1 MRRLIAA
8 PSRRRALLAA
18 GVTVAVTAAAAFVV
32 LRPGTPQHRL
42 VAHFTRAVGVHPGS
56 DVRVL
61 GVRVGEVVSIEPAGR
76 TVRMELRYDARHEI
90 PADASAVIV
99 PPSLVSDRYVQLT
112 PAYTGGARLADGA
125 ELPVERTMAPMEID
139 DIYRA
144 LDEFNRALGPDG
156 ANANGALDDLLG
168 TARANL
174 AGNGDE
180 LHDTLDGLSQ
190 ALETLADGRQ
200 DLFGTV
206 ANLQRFTTAL
216 ARSDQQVR
224 AFNAQLADVAEQ
236 LAAERD
242 DLAAALRNLG
252 AALGEVTRFVRDNRA
267 LLTSNVEALA
277 DVTNVLVRQ
286 QKALIRILDVAPLTL
301 SNLHLA
307 YNARSGTL
315 DTRANLLGPYD
326 PAAYAC
332 AALADALPAPKVP
345 KRCFELAE
353 TLQLK
358 RLPLPEELRG
368 LLNLPPAA
376 DAEPAAPQ
384 SPAGDDPAAGTS
396 PGAPGPGISLDRTL
410 GGILR
415 GAR

>member
-1 MRRLIAA
+1 MRRFPA
-8 PSRRRALLAA
+8 PPNRRRALLAA
-18 GVTVAVTAAAAFVV
+18 GVTVVVAAAAAFVV
-32 LRPGTPQHRL
+32 LHQGSPQRRL
-42 VAHFTRAVGVHPGS
+42 VAHFARAVGIHPGS

-61 GVRVGEVVSIEPAGR
+61 GVRIGEVVSISPAGR
-76 TVRMELRYDARHEI
+76 TVRLELRYDARHDI

-112 PAYTGGARLADGA
+112 PAYSGGARLSDGA
-125 ELPVERTMAPMEID
+125 ELPVDRTMAPMEID

-156 ANANGALDDLLG
+156 ANADGALDDLLG

-174 AGNGDE
+174 AGNGDN
-180 LHDTLDGLSQ
+180 LHDTLDGLSR
-190 ALETLADGRQ
+190 ALDTLADGRQ

-224 AFNAQLADVAEQ
+224 AFNSRLADVATQ
-236 LAAERD
+236 LAAERG
-242 DLAAALRNLG
+242 DLAAALRNL
-252 AALGEVTRFVRDNRA
+252 ATALGEVTRFVRDNRA
-267 LLTSNVEALA
+267 ILKSNVDALA

-286 QKALIRILDVAPLTL
+286 QKALIKILDVAPLTL
-301 SNLHLA
+301 SNLNLA

-315 DTRANLLGPYD
+315 DTRDNLLGPYD
-326 PAAYAC
+326 PAAYVC
-332 AALADALPAPKVP
+332 ATLADALPAPKVP

-353 TLQLK
+353 TLNLK
-358 RLPLPEELRG
+358 RLPLPEELRK
-368 LLNLPPAA
+368 LLNLPPSGK
-376 DAEPAAPQ
+376 PAPATPQ
-384 SPAGDDPAAGTS
+384 PPATGDGQPTPA
-396 PGAPGPGISLDRTL
+396 PGAPGPEVSLDRTL

-415 GAR
+415 GLR

>member
-1 MRRLIAA
+1 MRRLLA
-8 PSRRRALLAA
+8 PPNRRRALLAA
-18 GVTVAVTAAAAFVV
+18 GVIVVVAAAATFV
-32 LRPGTPQHRL
+32 LLHRGTPQQTL
-42 VAHFTRAVGVHPGS
+42 VAHFTRAVGIHPGS

-61 GVRVGEVVSIEPAGR
+61 GVRVGEVVSIEPVGR
-76 TVRMELRYDARHEI
+76 TVRMELRYDAGHDI

-112 PAYTGGARLADGA
+112 PAYSGGARLPDGA
-125 ELPVERTMAPMEID
+125 VLPVDRTMAPMEID
-139 DIYRA
+139 DIYRS

-156 ANANGALDDLLG
+156 ANADGALDDLLG

-174 AGNGDE
+174 AGNGDN

-190 ALETLADGRQ
+190 ALDTLAEGRQ

-224 AFNAQLADVAEQ
+224 AFNSRLADVAGQ

-242 DLAAALRNLG
+242 DLAAALRNL
-252 AALGEVTRFVRDNRA
+252 ATALGEVTRFVRENRA
-267 LLTSNVEALA
+267 LLKSNVEALA

-286 QKALIRILDVAPLTL
+286 QKALIKILDVAPLTL
-301 SNLHLA
+301 SNLNLA

-315 DTRANLLGPYD
+315 DTRDNLLGPYD
-326 PAAYAC
+326 PAAYVC
-332 AALADALPAPKVP
+332 ATLADALPVPKVP

-358 RLPLPEELRG
+358 RLPLPEELRK
-368 LLNLPPAA
+368 LLNLPPSAKPAPATPRPPAA
-376 DAEPAAPQ
+376 DAGEPT
-384 SPAGDDPAAGTS
+384 PA
-396 PGAPGPGISLDRTL
+396 PGAPGPEVSLDRTL

-415 GAR
+415 GLR